1 MIKAKALGFEL
12 TQPVLAALN
21 LGNDSSGE
29 LGKTL
34 PQGPPC
40 STIDAERLSFRV
52 RNGTGRFPLAMA
64 AETLLSFQSV
74 SPSSPKE
81 KMDSFSSRP

>member
-1 MIKAKALGFEL
+1 MDIKKAPVEL
-12 TQPVLAALN
+12 TTGAFI
-21 LGNDSSGE
+21 NDVRRRS
-29 LGKTL
+29 TL

-64 AETLLSFQSV
+64 AETLLSYQLIKLKRVISLIDHV
-74 SPSSPKE
+74 PDRNSGTTQ
-81 KMDSFSSRP
+81 